1 MIRAAILFS
10 ALIALPAVAAPTL
23 SLPPSASRTAEE
35 EKARGS
41 YELPVGPWAD
51 GGIEALPIQGEVTRT
66 AWRITDNRDPTLAIL
81 DGLRDQLETEGFEI
95 IFECDTDA
103 CGGFD
108 FRFATDV
115 LPEPQMHVDLGDFR
129 VLSARRGTDGS
140 ADYVCLIVSR
150 TSDSAYVQM
159 TRVGEALNTP
169 LPIAAARY
177 EPEVATPTQGALA
190 DQLVAVGKVVLGDLD
205 FASGTTD
212 LGPGPFASLADLAA
226 WLKANPDK
234 TIALV
239 GHSDATGA
247 LAANVALSRARAQ
260 SVLDRLAKDYGIPR
274 SQMAAD
280 GVGFLSPLASNLTED
295 GRTRNRRVEALITST
310 Q

>member
-1 MIRAAILFS
+1 MIRAAIL
-10 ALIALPAVAAPTL
+10 ALSLLATPAFAAPTL
-23 SLPPSASRTAEE
+23 SLPPSAQRTTEDARG
-35 EKARGS
+35 RGS
-41 YELPVGPWAD
+41 YELPIGPWQD
-51 GGIEALPIQGEVTRT
+51 GGIKSLPVEGEVSRT
-66 AWRITDNRDPTLAIL
+66 AWRITDNRDPTLAII
-81 DGLRDQLETEGFEI
+81 DGLRAQLKGEGFEI
-95 IFECDTDA
+95 VFECDTDA

-129 VLSARRGTDGS
+129 VLSAKRGAGRG

-159 TRVGEALNTP
+159 TRVGEALDTP
-169 LPIAAARY
+169 LPIAAARF
-177 EPEVATPTQGALA
+177 EPEVTAPTAGALS
-190 DQLVAVGKVVLGDLD
+190 DQLVASGKVVLGDLV
-205 FASGTTD
+205 FASGTTE

-247 LAANVALSRARAQ
+247 LATNVALSRARAQ
-260 SVLDRLAKDYGIPR
+260 SVLDRLASDYGIPR
-274 SQMAAD
+274 GQMAAD
-280 GVGFLSPLASNLTED
+280 GVGFLSPVASNLTED
-295 GRTRNRRVEALITST
+295 GRTKNRRVEALITST